1 MYGKPRTHVNLSNKT
16 NREDNIKTKSRVLNG
31 EDINMY
37 DVSTINKD
45 NEKESTTTV
54 IANKTTSENG
64 NACDNIQWN

>member
-1 MYGKPRTHVNLSNKT
+1 
-16 NREDNIKTKSRVLNG
+16 
-31 EDINMY
+31 MY

-64 NACDNIQWN
+64 NACDNIQ